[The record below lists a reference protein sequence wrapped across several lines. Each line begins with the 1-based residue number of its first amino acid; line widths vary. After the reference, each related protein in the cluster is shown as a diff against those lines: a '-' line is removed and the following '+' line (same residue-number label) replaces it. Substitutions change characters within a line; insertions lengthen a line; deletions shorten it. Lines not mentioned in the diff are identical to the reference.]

1 MMAVRRAIGI
11 VLAAGAVVVA
21 ASCSSTTGPSGAPGA
36 VDDDASTPPV
46 GADADPGPDA
56 DADADPVATSSTTST
71 STSTTEPD
79 PLPTIEL
86 AGVDAVGGY
95 AGTQGL
101 TGGSDGEIV
110 VVTSAADAGPGT
122 YRDALSQ
129 GDRHIVFDPSLDGVT
144 IELQRDVIVDGS
156 NVTLDGSGVDV
167 IVTNYATKF
176 TGTNIIVAG
185 LTFADV
191 DATDDEDAVTFL
203 DADETQV
210 VGLYGNTFSHA
221 SDGLVD
227 FIWNRGH
234 DVYATVCDNRFE
246 RHDKAMLVHS
256 GRSGREGGVYH
267 LTLCRNIWSDVYQR
281 TPFTRDALVHQYN
294 SVVER
299 YGKADGSGGGSK
311 AGVAELASQHRLENN
326 VATPRRRGEETFDG
340 TEVSTPRSEWAGPH
354 LGEDGAVRISGTRA
368 ETVDDVTATE
378 IERHR
383 DDVFSPDY
391 DYRLAPATAAMRGA
405 VATTAGSCTPAP
417 ENAVVPCAPLLLLV
431 AGDAVTIRLDD
442 PSDVTSVS
450 FVVSE
455 DRIDA
460 VDLGGGVWQATFAGG
475 PSEPQPLDVT
485 VTVADGRSVT
495 ETVAVVSLVG

>member
-1 MMAVRRAIGI
+1 MAGHRVIGF
-11 VLAAGAVVVA
+11 VLVAGAVVAA
-21 ASCSSTTGPSGAPGA
+21 ASCSSTAGTSGATGA
-36 VDDDASTPPV
+36 ADGVVSTLLAGSDDDGVVSIPTV
-46 GADADPGPDA
+46 GADADPG
-56 DADADPVATSSTTST
+56 ATSSTTT
-71 STSTTEPD
+71 TTEPD
-79 PLPTIEL
+79 PLPTIAL

-95 AGTQGL
+95 AGMRGL
-101 TGGSDGEIV
+101 TGGSAGETV
-110 VVTSAADAGPGT
+110 VVTSVADAGPGT

-129 GDRHIVFDPSLDGVT
+129 GDRHVVFDPSLDGAT
-144 IELQRDVIVDGS
+144 IELQSAVIVDGS
-156 NVTLDGSGVDV
+156 NVTLDGSDADV
-167 IVTNYATKF
+167 VVTNHATKF

-185 LTFADV
+185 LTFADF

-311 AGVAELASQHRLENN
+311 AGVAKLASQHRLENN

-340 TEVSTPRSEWAGPH
+340 TEVSSPRAEWAGPH
-354 LGEDGAVRISGTRA
+354 LGEDGAIRISGTRA
-368 ETVDDVTATE
+368 EAVDDVSATE
-378 IERHR
+378 IEQHR
-383 DDVFSPDY
+383 DDVFSPEY
-391 DYRLAPATAAMRGA
+391 DYRLAPATAAMRRA
-405 VATTAGSCTPAP
+405 VATTAGSCTPTS

-431 AGDAVTIRLDD
+431 AGDTVEVRLDD
-442 PSDVTSVS
+442 PSDVTAVS
-450 FVVSE
+450 FAVSQ
-455 DRIDA
+455 DRVDA
-460 VDLGGGVWQATFAGG
+460 VDLGDGTWQATLTGG

-495 ETVAVVSLVG
+495 ETVAVLSIVG